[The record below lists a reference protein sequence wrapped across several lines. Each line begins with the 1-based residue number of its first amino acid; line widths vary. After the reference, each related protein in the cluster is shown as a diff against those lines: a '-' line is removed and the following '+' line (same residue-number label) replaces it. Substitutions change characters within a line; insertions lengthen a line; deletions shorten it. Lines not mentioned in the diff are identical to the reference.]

1 MGRGTVARHTAGIVQ
16 IQFETEIAAE
26 TARARDAVASGCT
39 VATSAG
45 DARGVRLAA
54 PISRCMSCKRA
65 LCVLSS
71 HVCAAARTNPFA
83 SFIAWFASKG
93 AGRESRVQRSGRVS
107 AAEPS
112 ERVGRS

>member
-83 SFIAWFASKG
+83 SFIACGLRRKVRGEKA
-93 AGRESRVQRSGRVS
+93 AYSGRVS

-112 ERVGRS
+112 A